1 VTGPRVAVLSG
12 GVGGAR
18 FLHGLC
24 AELPARDV
32 TAVVNVGDD
41 FEPYGLHVSPDLD
54 TVLYTLSGLIDDE
67 RGWGVAGDSARALE
81 QARRLGDEA
90 WFWLGDVDLGLHLA
104 RAALLR
110 SGAPLSSA
118 TATLA
123 RRLALELRL
132 LPATDD
138 PLRTYVGTD
147 AGELDFQTYFVRRGQ
162 RDAVRGV
169 RLDGVA
175 TARPAPGVL
184 DALGSADL
192 IVIAP
197 SNPLIS
203 IGPILAVPGIRS
215 AVAARRA
222 ATVAV
227 SPIVGGRALKGPAA
241 AMLRSL
247 GHEVSPVGVARLYAD
262 VCATLVLDEVDD
274 GHAAAVEALGVRAVV
289 TQTVMTGHGGRRRLA
304 RAVLE
309 AGGLRC
315 PVAAGP

>member
-1 VTGPRVAVLSG
+1 MAVLSG

-24 AELPARDV
+24 AEIPPGHV

-54 TVLYTLSGLIDDE
+54 TVLYTLAGLIDE
-67 RGWGVAGDSARALE
+67 ARGWGVEGDTPRALE
-81 QARRLGDEA
+81 QARRLGDEG
-90 WFWLGDVDLGLHLA
+90 WFWLGDLDLGLHLA
-104 RAALLR
+104 RASLLR
-110 SGAPLSSA
+110 RGASLSQASA
-118 TATLA
+118 ALA
-123 RRLALELRL
+123 ARLGLEARL

-138 PLRTYVGTD
+138 RLRTHVRTD
-147 AGELDFQTYFVRRGQ
+147 VGELDFQTWFVRRGQ
-162 RDAVRGV
+162 RDPVRAL
-169 RLDGVA
+169 RLEGADV
-175 TARPAPGVL
+175 ARPAPGVV
-184 DALGSADL
+184 DAIRTADL
-192 IVIAP
+192 VVVAP

-203 IGPILAVPGIRS
+203 IGPILAVPGLRE

-241 AMLRSL
+241 AMLATL

-262 VCATLVLDEVDD
+262 VCGTLVLDEADAD
-274 GHAAAVEALGVRAVV
+274 LAPAVEALGVRPVV
-289 TQTVMTGHGGRRRLA
+289 ASTVMARRDGRRRLA

-309 AGGLRC
+309 AAGLGR
-315 PVAAGP
+315 PVTAAP